1 MEAGNHE
8 GSGAMESKASIDAFV
23 AEPAIAIVGVSRSGN
38 GFGNVAARELRRKGY
53 RIYPV
58 HPQADLVDGERCFR
72 SLADL
77 PEPVDAVL
85 VVVPPEQALG
95 VAREA
100 AQAGIRRVWLQ
111 QGAQSPQVIQ
121 ACAELGLETVAG
133 ECILMFARP
142 TGVHKAHKWVWG
154 LLGKLPA

>member
-1 MEAGNHE
+1 MKASDHE
-8 GSGAMESKASIDAFV
+8 GSGAMKSKASIDAFV
-23 AEPAIAIVGVSRSGN
+23 AEPAIAVVGVSRSGN

-77 PEPVDAVL
+77 PEPVGAVL

-100 AQAGIRRVWLQ
+100 AQARIRRVWLQ

>member
-1 MEAGNHE
+1 M
-8 GSGAMESKASIDAFV
+8 
-23 AEPAIAIVGVSRSGN
+23 
-38 GFGNVAARELRRKGY
+38 
-53 RIYPV
+53 